1 MTCVVSELRN
11 THQAFQYK
19 SINLALIL
27 SCHYTAQKGS
37 NYKYSMKALTD
48 RQQKIL
54 DFIEQS
60 IVQEGFPPTIAEIAD
75 AFSVRSTNSIR
86 GHLQALARKGVIELV
101 PAASRGIRLLKSI
114 NNQQGLPLI
123 GRVAAGKPILAEEHI
138 ERYCQLGPELFQNR
152 ADYLLRVHGMSMRD
166 VGILDGDLLAV
177 HRTPEARNGQIVVAR
192 IDDEA
197 TVKRLRLQ
205 DDKAYL
211 EPANPDF
218 DCIEIDLKRQALAI
232 EGVVVGVIRTEPT

>member
-1 MTCVVSELRN
+1 M
-11 THQAFQYK
+11 
-19 SINLALIL
+19 LARLFL
-27 SCHYTAQKGS
+27 HYYTAQKS
-37 NYKYSMKALTD
+37 SDYKISMKTLTE
-48 RQQKIL
+48 RQQAIL

-60 IVQEGFPPTIAEIAD
+60 IAQEGFPPTIAEIAD
-75 AFSVRSTNSIR
+75 AFGVRSTNSIR

-101 PAASRGIRLLKSI
+101 PAASRGIRLLKPTLG
-114 NNQQGLPLI
+114 QGLPLI

-166 VGILDGDLLAV
+166 AGILDGDLLAV
-177 HRTPEARNGQIVVAR
+177 QRTPEARNGQIVVAR

-197 TVKRLRLQ
+197 TVKRLRLLN
-205 DDKAYL
+205 DKAYL

-218 DCIEIDLKRQALAI
+218 DMIEIDLKRQALVI
-232 EGVVVGVIRTEPT
+232 EGIVVGVIRTGLV